1 MNSYFMDFQANQIR
15 VSRSFFLQ
23 AATNTDCDAYRKMI
37 ELRALGMP
45 IKVVATRKSK
55 GPKSLS
61 YDKMRKHIACLT
73 DADTYFKEFE
83 AVRKVSKGQ
92 KNPYRYVLNWFEARF
107 PNHSGIPEFDNH
119 FSLINTPAD
128 YSEDDE

>member
-1 MNSYFMDFQANQIR
+1 MNSYFLDFQTNQIR

-23 AATNTDCDAYRKMI
+23 AATDTDCDAYRKMI

-55 GPKSLS
+55 GPKSMS
-61 YDKMRKHIACLT
+61 YVKMRKHIACLT

-107 PNHSGIPEFDNH
+107 PNHSKIPEFDNH

-128 YSEDDE
+128 YSKDDE

>member
-1 MNSYFMDFQANQIR
+1 MNSYFLDFQSNQIR

-23 AATNTDCDAYRKMI
+23 AATDTDCDAYRKMI

-107 PNHSGIPEFDNH
+107 PNHSKVPEFDSN
-119 FSLINTPAD
+119 FSLINTPAN

>member
-1 MNSYFMDFQANQIR
+1 MNSYFLDFQANQIR

-23 AATNTDCDAYRKMI
+23 AATDIDCDAYRKMI

-45 IKVVATRKSK
+45 IKVAATRKSK

>member
-1 MNSYFMDFQANQIR
+1 MNSYFLDFQTNQIR

-23 AATNTDCDAYRKMI
+23 AASDTDCDAYRKMI

-55 GPKSLS
+55 GPKSMS
-61 YDKMRKHIACLT
+61 YVKMRKHIACLT

-107 PNHSGIPEFDNH
+107 PNHSKIPEFDNH

-128 YSEDDE
+128 YSKDDE